1 MLVNLLGLILIS
13 LIGENIYMICDNK
26 SFWNILYI
34 CGCNLKVY
42 YRKRFELNIIYYMIK
57 LK

>member
-42 YRKRFELNIIYYMIK
+42 YRKWFELNINLLYD
-57 LK
+57 